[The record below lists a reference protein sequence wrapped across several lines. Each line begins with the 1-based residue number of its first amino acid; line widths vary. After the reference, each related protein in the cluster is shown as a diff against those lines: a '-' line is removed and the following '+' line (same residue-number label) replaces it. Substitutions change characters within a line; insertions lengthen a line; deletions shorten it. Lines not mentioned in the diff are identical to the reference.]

1 MHTQQLLSAVAPLSR
16 GLCFLMPSQCADYE
30 AVALWKSGTR
40 ILWPRVV
47 GVAVEKAFKVADASH
62 GVGALGPDDLGG
74 FVLFNYVKW
83 RGDVEVGLKAF
94 DAPLAVEAAQRITTT
109 MTRLGFARVGPSD
122 TPVRDRHGRFV
133 YDECGSQLFHDLVYE
148 RPPAAGVWSAEIR
161 CANAHA
167 YQGLVAAR
175 ANQQRSAQAFWSTA
189 QRAGAR
195 SSWNGRILILVWL
208 QDNRKAIDVRC
219 DVYTDDL
226 GWRPLFG
233 WPGAPVS
240 MRAITPSAQPATLP
254 PAPRAAP
261 KAALR
266 PRRGAVARR
275 PQKRPWAEVE
285 STFFFPAGHKLYALC
300 PRAKVARLTDVFAQ
314 LTKDKC
320 HIGEKLSS
328 WFGGG
333 RLGHLEGRDYG
344 KGPSSANGGKK
355 TWVATQRTC
364 EKVWSML

>member
-1 MHTQQLLSAVAPLSR
+1 MVASSMTSAAASSSTIVCTSGRLLR
-16 GLCFLMPSQCADYE
+16 G
-30 AVALWKSGTR
+30 G
-40 ILWPRVV
+40 VV
-47 GVAVEKAFKVADASH
+47 
-62 GVGALGPDDLGG
+62 
-74 FVLFNYVKW
+74 
-83 RGDVEVGLKAF
+83 
-94 DAPLAVEAAQRITTT
+94 
-109 MTRLGFARVGPSD
+109 
-122 TPVRDRHGRFV
+122 
-133 YDECGSQLFHDLVYE
+133 
-148 RPPAAGVWSAEIR
+148 AEIR

-175 ANQQRSAQAFWSTA
+175 ANRQRSAQAFWSTA
-189 QRAGAR
+189 QRAGAH
-195 SSWNGRILILVWL
+195 SSRNGRILILVWL
-208 QDNRKAIDVRC
+208 QDNRKANNVRC

-285 STFFFPAGHKLYALC
+285 STFFPVGHRLHALC

-333 RLGHLEGRDYG
+333 RLGYLDGARLREGPLERQRRQEDVGGDAADVREG
-344 KGPSSANGGKK
+344 VVHAVSAAM
-355 TWVATQRTC
+355 TSHMSIVIRVSHC
-364 EKVWSML
+364 RLEK